1 MKKFLSII
9 LAALMVASFA
19 ACEKNETPNDESNTE
34 AHEHSYNTE
43 WSKDNTHHWYT
54 CKGEDCK
61 EISSKAEHTWDDG
74 KITTPATAQ
83 ADGVKTY
90 NCTACG
96 QTKTETVKFIIKTTV
111 TEAEWKAAL
120 ELNNATAT
128 GFLTE
133 NGEKEDVLFKLD
145 KTVYFSEMDGY
156 SAWVI
161 EKDGKFYMTDGKGT
175 EDEIPNFAINIGSVL
190 MSFHLPEYSKFT
202 YNESSKAYSCING
215 EDYPDTF
222 NKYNLYFED
231 GKLLKFEAIDK
242 ASNIT
247 YCFNF
252 KDYGTT
258 TVEPYNASKPS
269 GTTIQV
275 NKAEWDSMA
284 AISNFDNVTFTTN
297 ATFLSGYSDVVPHRT
312 VYKLD
317 GEKASADG
325 QAMTGDSV
333 EALKTM
339 HLKTTIA
346 IVENFEKFAYD
357 ETKKCYASIE
367 DIVYNVT
374 ILGYDATITVKNAYV
389 ELDTDKNL
397 AKIKCEMTQDF
408 VEEGTPK
415 KYVIDA
421 EFTFENYGTTV
432 VE

>member
-1 MKKFLSII
+1 MKKFLSMI

-19 ACEKNETPNDESNTE
+19 ACEKNETQNDESNTE

-74 KITTPATAQ
+74 KITTAATAQ
-83 ADGVKTY
+83 ADGVKTF

-161 EKDGKFYMTDGKGT
+161 EKDGKFYMTDGKGA
-175 EDEIPNFAINIGSVL
+175 ENEIPNFAINVGSVL

-202 YNESSKAYSCING
+202 YNESSKAYSCVNG

-242 ASNIT
+242 AGNVT

-258 TVEPYNASKPS
+258 MIEPYAPTVNPS
-269 GTTIQV
+269 TGSIQI
-275 NKAEWDSMA
+275 NKAEWDEM
-284 AISNFDNVTFTTN
+284 IVLSNFDNVTFTTY
-297 ATFLSGYSDVVPHRT
+297 AKFKSGYSEGPHFN
-312 VYKLD
+312 VFELD
-317 GEKASADG
+317 GENGNADG
-325 QAMTGDSV
+325 VPM
-333 EALKTM
+333 EAESIEAIRTM
-339 HLKTTIA
+339 QLETVLA
-346 IVENFEKFAYD
+346 IVENYENFTYD
-357 ETKKCYASIE
+357 NNKKTYISNA
-367 DIVYNVT
+367 DISYNVT
-374 ILGYDATITVKNAYV
+374 VLGYDATITVKNVYV
-389 ELDTDKNL
+389 EVDADKNL
-397 AKIKCEMTQDF
+397 SKITCEMTQDF
-408 VEEGTPK
+408 VEGGNPQ
-415 KYVIDA
+415 KYVFDA

>member
-74 KITTPATAQ
+74 KITTAATAQ
-83 ADGVKTY
+83 ADGVKTF

-161 EKDGKFYMTDGKGT
+161 EKDGKFYMTDGKGA

-202 YNESSKAYSCING
+202 YNESSKAYSCVNG

-242 ASNIT
+242 AGNVT
-247 YCFNF
+247 YSFNF

-258 TVEPYNASKPS
+258 TIEPYAPTVTPS
-269 GTTIQV
+269 TGSIQI
-275 NKAEWDSMA
+275 NKAEWDEM
-284 AISNFDNVTFTTN
+284 IVLSNFDNVTFTTY
-297 ATFLSGYSDVVPHRT
+297 AKFKSGYSEGPHFN
-312 VYKLD
+312 VFELD
-317 GEKASADG
+317 GENGNADG
-325 QAMTGDSV
+325 VPM
-333 EALKTM
+333 EAESIEAIRTM
-339 HLKTTIA
+339 QLGTILA
-346 IVENFEKFAYD
+346 IVENYEKFTYD
-357 ETKKCYASIE
+357 DNKKTYISNA
-367 DIVYNVT
+367 DISYNVT
-374 ILGYDATITVKNAYV
+374 VLGYDATITVKNVYV
-389 ELDTDKNL
+389 EVDADKNL
-397 AKIKCEMTQDF
+397 SKITCEMTQDF